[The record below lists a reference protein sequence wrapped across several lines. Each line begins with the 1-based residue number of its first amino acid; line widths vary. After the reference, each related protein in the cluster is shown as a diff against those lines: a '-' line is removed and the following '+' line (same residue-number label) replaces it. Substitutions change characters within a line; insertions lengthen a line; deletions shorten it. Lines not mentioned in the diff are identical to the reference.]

1 MIIIAVDDKAVNEAM
16 VRLSKRLEDVR
27 PAMREVGEL
36 LVKST
41 KDRFA
46 RGIAPDGTPWAP
58 NTAATITGYVRER
71 GISRD
76 KKGKSTGWKKGW
88 TRDKGRRLS
97 ATAWKYVAGKKPLLG
112 ASKRLSHE
120 IHYRASMDGVEV
132 GTALEYATTQQFG
145 AKQGSLGRT
154 RRGAPVP
161 WGDIPPRPFLGLSP
175 QDRNNVLA
183 ILRKYLLR

>member
-1 MIIIAVDDKAVNEAM
+1 MIVIEVDDKAINGAM
-16 VRLSKRLEDVR
+16 VRLSRQLENIR
-27 PAMREVGEL
+27 PAMRDVGEL

-41 KDRFA
+41 KDRFV
-46 RGIAPDGTPWAP
+46 RSVAPDGTPWAP
-58 NTAATITGYVRER
+58 NTQATITDFLREK
-71 GISRD
+71 GMKRD
-76 KKGKSTGWKKGW
+76 ETGQRIGWKKGYRKKDGSW
-88 TRDKGRRLS
+88 SKRAERYAS
-97 ATAWKYVAGKKPLLG
+97 GKKPLLG

-120 IHYRASMDGVEV
+120 IHYRASLDGVEV

-154 RRGAPVP
+154 RRGAPIP

-175 QDRNNVLA
+175 QDRDNVLA